1 MARSSRTRSLQ
12 GRRTLRANAALESP
26 SRPTPVEGR
35 RKTTDEPVGTM
46 PVEVARIAQ
55 REMDRLRRLTTGSPE
70 AAQVRA
76 YLQWLWTTPW
86 ESSSNEDADLRHV
99 QRALEKEHLGLVKA
113 KERFLE
119 YLAVRRLKHDV
130 PGPAL
135 CIVGPHGAGKT
146 SLGNELARALG
157 RPFARIN
164 VSGTSDAAELVGEPR
179 STPGAQ
185 PGKILRAIRHAG
197 VRNPVLLI
205 DGVDRLVG
213 EGGHGVVEVLLDLL
227 DAESASQFTDHYL
240 GIPIDLSHAIV
251 IMCANQLE
259 AVPDALQERIET
271 IEVPGYSEDEK
282 IEITRRFLLPRE
294 IAEHGLTARDLAIG
308 DETVRSIVRHYTL
321 EAGVRALSRQ
331 LATICRKV
339 ARARA
344 TGDHKRHT
352 VTPDML
358 EEYLGHR
365 IHQPEMA
372 GKEDEVGVAM
382 GLAWTA
388 AGGEVLVVEAIKMPG
403 AGRVV
408 LTGQLGDVMKES
420 VQAAHS
426 YVRSRAQALEI
437 PADAFGRFD
446 IHVHFPAAGVPK
458 DGPSAG
464 ITVGLVIASVL
475 SDRAIH
481 HDIAMTGEVSLRG
494 KVLPVGGI
502 REKALAAYRAGFR
515 ALLFPAANLKDV
527 DDIPADVADKLELI
541 AVETMDEVFACALSP
556 IIMPANMN
564 GAFTLE
570 DIVVE
575 DDDTSEPSES
585 SEDTEV
591 EVETDDEE

>member
-1 MARSSRTRSLQ
+1 MARPSRTRPPQ
-12 GRRTLRANAALESP
+12 GRRTLRATAALDTP
-26 SRPTPVEGR
+26 SLLTPDETHSAPRPAHSGTLPAEVSR
-35 RKTTDEPVGTM
+35 R
-46 PVEVARIAQ
+46 AQ
-55 REMDRLRRLTTGSPE
+55 REMDRLRRLPGGSPE

-76 YLQWLWTTPW
+76 YLQWLWSTPW
-86 ESSSNEDADLRHV
+86 ETLAGEDADLRHV
-99 QRALEKEHLGLVKA
+99 QAELEQEHLGLGKA
-113 KERFLE
+113 KERILE
-119 YLAVRRLKHDV
+119 YLAVRRLKRDL

-135 CIVGPHGAGKT
+135 CVVGPHGTGKT
-146 SLGNELARALG
+146 SLGSEVARALR
-157 RPFARIN
+157 RPFARVN

-185 PGKILRAIRHAG
+185 PGKILRALRGAG
-197 VRNPVLLI
+197 VRNPVLMI
-205 DGVDRLVG
+205 DGVDRLSG
-213 EGGHGVVEVLLDLL
+213 EGGHGVVEVLLELL
-227 DAESASQFTDHYL
+227 DPESASQFTDHYL
-240 GIPIDLSHAIV
+240 GVPIDLSHAV
-251 IMCANQLE
+251 VLMCANQLE
-259 AVPDALQERIET
+259 MVPDALQERIEV

-282 IEITRRFLLPRE
+282 LEIARRFLLPRQLT
-294 IAEHGLTARDLAIG
+294 EHGLTGRDLTID

-331 LATICRKV
+331 IATICRKV

-344 TGDHKRHT
+344 TGDPRKH
-352 VTPDML
+352 VVML
-358 EEYLGHR
+358 EQLEGYLGHR
-365 IHQPEMA
+365 VYQPEMA

-408 LTGQLGDVMKES
+408 LTGQLGEVMKES

-426 YVRSRAQALEI
+426 YVRSRAQALDI
-437 PADAFGRFD
+437 PSDAFGRWD

-494 KVLPVGGI
+494 KVLAVGGM

-527 DDIPADVADKLELI
+527 DDIPLDVRDRLELI
-541 AVETMDEVFACALSP
+541 AVETMDEVFACVLSRVILP
-556 IIMPANMN
+556 QNMN
-564 GAFTLE
+564 GAFTIDDVALAE
-570 DIVVE
+570 DPDSVA
-575 DDDTSEPSES
+575 DDGDTVAA
-585 SEDTEV
+585 D
-591 EVETDDEE
+591 DDEE

>member
-1 MARSSRTRSLQ
+1 MARPSRTRTLQ
-12 GRRTLRANAALESP
+12 GKRTLRATAAIEAASTQSP
-26 SRPTPVEGR
+26 SQPHHEVSPTTTGALPLEVSR
-35 RKTTDEPVGTM
+35 R
-46 PVEVARIAQ
+46 AQ
-55 REMDRLRRLTTGSPE
+55 REMDRLRRLPTGSPE

-76 YLQWLWTTPW
+76 YLQWLWNTPW
-86 ESSSNEDADLRHV
+86 ETQAGEDADLRHV
-99 QRALEKEHLGLVKA
+99 QAELEQEHLGLGKA
-113 KERFLE
+113 KERILE
-119 YLAVRRLKHDV
+119 YLAVRRLKHDL

-135 CIVGPHGAGKT
+135 CIVGPHGTGKS
-146 SLGNELARALG
+146 SLASEVARALR
-157 RPFARIN
+157 RPFARVN

-179 STPGAQ
+179 TAPGTQ
-185 PGKILRAIRHAG
+185 PGKILRALREAG

-205 DGVDRLVG
+205 EGVDRLVG
-213 EGGHGVVEVLLDLL
+213 EGGHGVVEVLLELL
-227 DAESASQFTDHYL
+227 DPESASRFTDHYL
-240 GIPIDLSHAIV
+240 GVPIDLSHAV
-251 IMCANQLE
+251 VLMCANQLE
-259 AVPDALQERIET
+259 AVPDALQERIEV

-282 IEITRRFLLPRE
+282 LEIARRFLLPRQLT
-294 IAEHGLTARDLAIG
+294 EHGLTGRDLSLG
-308 DETVRSIVRHYTL
+308 DETVRGLVRHYTL
-321 EAGVRALSRQ
+321 EAGVRSLSRQ
-331 LATICRKV
+331 IATVCRKV

-344 TGDHKRHT
+344 TGDPRRHT
-352 VTPDML
+352 VLPAQL
-358 EEYLGHR
+358 EDYLGHR
-365 IHQPEMA
+365 VYQPEMA

-403 AGRVV
+403 GGRVV

-426 YVRSRAQALEI
+426 YVRSRAAALDI

-494 KVLPVGGI
+494 KVLPVGGL

-515 ALLFPAANLKDV
+515 ALMFPAANLKDV
-527 DDIPADVADKLELI
+527 DDIPLDVREKLELV
-541 AVETMDEVFACALSP
+541 AVETMDEVFACALSRVILP
-556 IIMPANMN
+556 QNMN

-570 DIVVE
+570 QLTGADSEDVEIGVE
-575 DDDTSEPSES
+575 DGSN
-585 SEDTEV
+585 
-591 EVETDDEE
+591 DEE

>member
-1 MARSSRTRSLQ
+1 L
-12 GRRTLRANAALESP
+12 P
-26 SRPTPVEGR
+26 
-35 RKTTDEPVGTM
+35 
-46 PVEVARIAQ
+46 
-55 REMDRLRRLTTGSPE
+55 GS
-70 AAQVRA
+70 
-76 YLQWLWTTPW
+76 
-86 ESSSNEDADLRHV
+86 
-99 QRALEKEHLGLVKA
+99 
-113 KERFLE
+113 
-119 YLAVRRLKHDV
+119 
-130 PGPAL
+130 
-135 CIVGPHGAGKT
+135 
-146 SLGNELARALG
+146 
-157 RPFARIN
+157 
-164 VSGTSDAAELVGEPR
+164 
-179 STPGAQ
+179 Q
-185 PGKILRAIRHAG
+185 PGKILRAVRNAG

-213 EGGHGVVEVLLDLL
+213 EGGHGVAEVLLELL
-227 DAESASQFTDHYL
+227 DPESASQFTDHYL
-240 GIPIDLSHAIV
+240 GVPIDLSHAVV

-259 AVPDALQERIET
+259 LVPDALQERIEV

-282 IEITRRFLLPRE
+282 LEIARRFLLPRQL
-294 IAEHGLTARDLAIG
+294 AEHGLSGRDLALG
-308 DETVRSIVRHYTL
+308 DETVRAIVRHYTL

-331 LATICRKV
+331 IATLCRKI

-344 TGDHKRHT
+344 TGDPKRHT
-352 VTPDML
+352 ITPAHL
-358 EEYLGHR
+358 EDYLGHR
-365 IHQPEMA
+365 VYQPEMA

-426 YVRSRAQALEI
+426 YVRSRAQSLDI

-464 ITVGLVIASVL
+464 ITVGMVIASVL

-494 KVLPVGGI
+494 KVLPVGGM

-527 DDIPADVADKLELI
+527 DDIPLDVREKLELM
-541 AVETMDEVFACALSP
+541 AVETMDEVFEYALSP

-564 GAFTLE
+564 GGFM
-570 DIVVE
+570 VE
-575 DDDTSEPSES
+575 AGEEGEETE
-585 SEDTEV
+585 EV
-591 EVETDDEE
+591 EVEIEVEEEEEE

>member
-1 MARSSRTRSLQ
+1 MARPSRSRSPQ
-12 GRRTLRANAALESP
+12 PRRVMRATSALEAPPTQHEPAASSP
-26 SRPTPVEGR
+26 NGRPVHLGPLPTEVSRL
-35 RKTTDEPVGTM
+35 
-46 PVEVARIAQ
+46 AQ
-55 REMDRLRRLTTGSPE
+55 REMDRLRKLPAGSPD
-70 AAQVRA
+70 AAHVRA

-86 ESSSNEDADLRHV
+86 HASAGEDADLRHV
-99 QRALEKEHLGLVKA
+99 QSELELGHLGLTKA
-113 KERFLE
+113 KERILE
-119 YLAVRRLKHDV
+119 YLAVRKLKHDL

-135 CIVGPHGAGKT
+135 CIVGPHGTGKT
-146 SLGNELARALG
+146 SLGSEVAKALR
-157 RPFARIN
+157 RPFARVN

-179 STPGAQ
+179 TVPGGQ
-185 PGKILRAIRHAG
+185 PGKILRAVRGAG

-213 EGGHGVVEVLLDLL
+213 EGGHGVAEVLLELL
-227 DAESASQFTDHYL
+227 DPESAAQFTDHYL
-240 GIPIDLSHAIV
+240 GVPIDLSHAVV
-251 IMCANQLE
+251 IMCANALDQ
-259 AVPDALQERIET
+259 VPEALQERIEV

-282 IEITRRFLLPRE
+282 LEIARRFLVPRQL
-294 IAEHGLTARDLAIG
+294 AEHGLTVRDLAMG
-308 DETVRSIVRHYTL
+308 DDTVRAIVRHYTL

-331 LATICRKV
+331 IATLCRKV

-344 TGDHKRHT
+344 TGAPRKHALQPEH
-352 VTPDML
+352 L

-365 IHQPEMA
+365 VYQPEMA
-372 GKEDEVGVAM
+372 GKDDEVGVAM

-426 YVRSRAQALEI
+426 YVRSRARSLEI

-481 HDIAMTGEVSLRG
+481 HDLAMTGEVSLRG
-494 KVLPVGGI
+494 KVLPVGGM

-515 ALLFPAANLKDV
+515 ALVFPVGNLKDV
-527 DDIPADVADKLELI
+527 DDIPLDVQEKLELI
-541 AVETMDEVFACALSP
+541 AVETMDEVFACALSRVILP
-556 IIMPANMN
+556 QNMN
-564 GAFTLE
+564 GEFVIE
-570 DIVVE
+570 GF
-575 DDDTSEPSES
+575 
-585 SEDTEV
+585 EV
-591 EVETDDEE
+591 EVEEEAEGEDGEEAADIGLEDE

>member
-12 GRRTLRANAALESP
+12 GRRTLRATAALETP
-26 SRPTPVEGR
+26 SRSESIDGR
-35 RKTTDEPVGTM
+35 RRTTAEPSGTM

-76 YLQWLWTTPW
+76 YLQCLWTTPW
-86 ESSSNEDADLRHV
+86 EASSNENADLRHV

-185 PGKILRAIRHAG
+185 PGKILRAIRNAG

-227 DAESASQFTDHYL
+227 DPESAAQFTDHYL

-259 AVPDALQERIET
+259 AVPDALQERIEM

-294 IAEHGLTARDLAIG
+294 IAEHGLTARDLTMS
-308 DETVRSIVRHYTL
+308 DETVRAIVRHYTL

-352 VTPDML
+352 VTPEML

-365 IHQPEMA
+365 VHQPEMA

-575 DDDTSEPSES
+575 DDDES
-585 SEDTEV
+585 ATEASEDTEEV
-591 EVETDDEE
+591 EVESDDEE

>member
-1 MARSSRTRSLQ
+1 MARPTRTRSLQ
-12 GRRTLRANAALESP
+12 SGRRTLRATAALEAPAAP
-26 SRPTPVEGR
+26 SGPG
-35 RKTTDEPVGTM
+35 TDRGIAPINTGSL
-46 PVEVARIAQ
+46 PPEVARRAQ
-55 REMDRLRRLTTGSPE
+55 REMDRLRRLPTGSPE

-86 ESSSNEDADLRHV
+86 ETSSNEDADLRHV
-99 QRALEKEHLGLVKA
+99 QAQLEQQHLGLTKA
-113 KERFLE
+113 KERILE
-119 YLAVRRLKHDV
+119 YLAVRRLKRDL

-135 CIVGPHGAGKT
+135 CIVGPHGTGKT
-146 SLGNELARALG
+146 SLGSEVARALG
-157 RPFARIN
+157 RPFARVN
-164 VSGTSDAAELVGEPR
+164 VSGTSDAAELVGDPR
-179 STPGAQ
+179 NAPGSQ
-185 PGKILRAIRHAG
+185 PGKILRAVRNAG

-213 EGGHGVVEVLLDLL
+213 EGGHGVAEVLLELL
-227 DAESASQFTDHYL
+227 DPESASQFTDHYL
-240 GIPIDLSHAIV
+240 GVPIDLSHAVV

-259 AVPDALQERIET
+259 LVPDALQERIEV

-282 IEITRRFLLPRE
+282 LEIARRFLLPRQL
-294 IAEHGLTARDLAIG
+294 AEHGLSGRDLALG
-308 DETVRSIVRHYTL
+308 DETVRAIVRHYTL

-331 LATICRKV
+331 IATLCRKI

-344 TGDHKRHT
+344 TGDPKRHT
-352 VTPDML
+352 ITPAHL
-358 EEYLGHR
+358 EDYLGHR
-365 IHQPEMA
+365 VYQPEMA

-426 YVRSRAQALEI
+426 YVRSRAQSLDI

-494 KVLPVGGI
+494 KVLPVGGM

-527 DDIPADVADKLELI
+527 DDIPLDVREKLELM
-541 AVETMDEVFACALSP
+541 AVETMDEVFEYALSP
-556 IIMPANMN
+556 IILPANMN
-564 GAFTLE
+564 GGFM
-570 DIVVE
+570 VE
-575 DDDTSEPSES
+575 A
-585 SEDTEV
+585 SEDGEETEEVEIEV
-591 EVETDDEE
+591 EVEDEEE